1 MKAAQINEYGGKEVL
16 KTVEDAPKPTPAK
29 GEILVAVHA
38 AAVNPFDW
46 KVREGQAR
54 QMAELSFPAIL
65 GGDFAGSV
73 AGLGEGVNGVQI
85 GDEIYGQAN
94 ALGGHGSFAEFT
106 PVKATSVA
114 PKPKNVDFSQAASLP
129 LTGVSAYQA
138 LVEHIGLKPGQK
150 ILIHGGAG
158 GIGSYAIPLAKHL
171 GAYVAT
177 TVGTDDM
184 EYVKNLGADE
194 VIDYKNQD
202 FTTLIHDYDAVYDLV
217 GSETNKKSYQVLKP
231 GGVLVSMLEQADE
244 SLVNQYNVKAISQFT
259 RVTTER
265 LNELT
270 KLVEQGIIQAKVDK
284 TYSLDGA
291 AEALEAVHGGH
302 QGKIVIVMS

>member
-106 PVKATSVA
+106 PVKAASVA

-244 SLVNQYNVKAISQFT
+244 SLMNQYNVKAISQFT

-284 TYSLDGA
+284 TYSLDQA